1 MYLHPEFRCGM
12 WDPVDRPSGDQWAAT
27 KSSHG
32 FKRALTMKKTV
43 FALVAVASLGLAA
56 CGGTETNTAANTA
69 GETTNEAIA
78 DVNNALTVEE
88 AATTNAL
95 DADANATLG
104 NVAGNT
110 AANDTAANSATNA
123 Q

>member
-1 MYLHPEFRCGM
+1 
-12 WDPVDRPSGDQWAAT
+12 
-27 KSSHG
+27 
-32 FKRALTMKKTV
+32 MKKTV

-56 CGGTETNTAANTA
+56 CGGNETNTAANTA

-95 DADANATLG
+95 DENANVLANEAGANTSANATA
-104 NVAGNT
+104 VIA
-110 AANDTAANSATNA
+110 STNA
-123 Q
+123 N